1 MKRTMLVFA
10 LLLALALTVLLASCS
25 SGGSEGTEAP
35 ETEGAHEHVWDEGQ
49 VVREGSCDPAT
60 KEETKGEILYTC

>member
-35 ETEGAHEHVWDEGQ
+35 GTTEAETHEHVWDEG
-49 VVREGSCDPAT
+49 A
-60 KEETKGEILYTC
+60 